1 MKSNKKFILGI
12 ILIMMVVF
20 NITNLYADDGI
31 SKAKETMSMLESG
44 VSFLGGTIGK
54 LVGANPVLHGVI
66 GGVLSGFN
74 TYSKLNETIK
84 MELPADRVNI
94 SGDTDDFYGGSDVLM
109 IDIGENVVLTDQN
122 VLDVDFIVPRAI
134 STFADNTKNPIMRL
148 GERTEKVNVLDTNR
162 ERVVGQKRSL
172 LFEDPNNT
180 IENAYE
186 YRTLLIEYKEAKFN
200 KQPVDVKIKFKDIS
214 SSKWTAFFT
223 SGVDYLKDAIV
234 NEIDSLKKEL
244 FDHREPKESPKN
256 VQKFNLIFNS
266 RVPDGN
272 DTINPE
278 IFDCASEDGTI
289 LGTTGNPALPKVAL
303 DWQFSDQKEITA
315 INGTKLNKLNWCD
328 VKDIDTINT
337 PTNDGIYCDS
347 TQFAIEA
354 LYKINEIN
362 TFVANNS
369 DGFICPQTF
378 ETQQLVSKTNNV
390 GLTYLDAKIDG
401 RKLIVTYTLEGQYNK
416 PDSMLNTE
424 SLLDAVLTVSE
435 IDEITELGT
444 EISQTT
450 ENVSVSH
457 LVNSKTTITK
467 EIMLTGTLE
476 SSRLK
481 VNVILDNFN
490 DTFVDYETGDN
501 VLDNEIEILVSQDT
515 SACTLEKTS
524 INLDGYAYGLSSY
537 VSEIKDRELVQFR
550 SYLMQDGYTQDFRED
565 FDKIYRKEFLVAP
578 KFYSDVVLEY
588 MTPLYKYFLDSEKFI
603 FKTKVG
609 DVERDGLPGPGK
621 YAVDIVIHYDNS
633 WKLFDESGNITGKIE
648 IIFDKISAPEI
659 DMPVYYMPI
668 NGVVGINTPNSR
680 QGYGVDYLGDKIK
693 IDTTQIGSYFL
704 ETEGFIG
711 STPITTVNIK
721 EFGPNDFKIMNT
733 GESRGKILDI
743 ERTKSGISL
752 KYIPSRPTP
761 VALRVT
767 NANNDAFAFYKL
779 SLGAPA
785 EQGGIIANT
794 GDVLTYW
801 TGFANCRDF
810 EGVPQLERYLGT
822 RDIVSTD
829 SRLAPT
835 TQSQGF
841 SYGVEW
847 PKEEINRYGN
857 IWLYSIFYT
866 PTNYKTGQAMDGISR
881 LVIDS
886 KDDQAYF
893 YTLAERSST
902 NQSATLDG
910 PSESIELR
918 NALINDIE
926 SLKDIYNLV
935 SEKKACVSPSASRLS
950 VYYNPKS
957 ISDDLTNIIIE
968 NKLDSDTEACIK
980 N

>member
-1 MKSNKKFILGI
+1 
-12 ILIMMVVF
+12 MMFVF
-20 NITNLYADDGI
+20 NFTNLYAEDGV
-31 SKAKETMSMLESG
+31 SKAKDTMSMLETG
-44 VSFLGGTIGK
+44 ISFLGGTIGT
-54 LVGANPVLHGVI
+54 LVDANPIVHGVI
-66 GGVLSGFN
+66 GGVISGFN

-94 SGDTDDFYGGSDVLM
+94 SGDPDDFYGGSEVLK
-109 IDIGENVVLTDQN
+109 IDINKNIVLTDQN
-122 VLDVDFIVPRAI
+122 VLDVDFIITRAI
-134 STFADNTKNPIMRL
+134 SEFADNTKNPIMRL
-148 GERTEKVNVLDTNR
+148 GERTEKVNVLDTNG

-180 IENAYE
+180 IKNAYE

-200 KQPVDVKIKFKDIS
+200 KQPVNVKIKFKDIS
-214 SSKWTAFFT
+214 DSKWTALFT
-223 SGVDYLKDAIV
+223 SGVDYVKDAIV
-234 NEIDSLKKEL
+234 TEIDSLKKEL
-244 FDHREPKESPKN
+244 FDYREPKESPKN

-278 IFDCASEDGTI
+278 VFDCASEDGTI
-289 LGTTGNPALPKVAL
+289 LGTTGNEALPKVAL
-303 DWQFSDQKEITA
+303 DWQFSDQKDITA
-315 INGTKLNKLNWCD
+315 INGAKLNKLNWCD
-328 VKDIDTINT
+328 VKEIDTINT

-369 DGFICPQTF
+369 DAFICPQTF
-378 ETQQLVSKTNNV
+378 KKQQLISKTNNI

-416 PDSMLNTE
+416 PDSILNTE
-424 SLLDAVLTVSE
+424 SLLDAILSVSE
-435 IDEITELGT
+435 INEITEIGT
-444 EISQTT
+444 ELSQIT
-450 ENVSVSH
+450 ENITVSH
-457 LVNSKTTITK
+457 MLTSKTTITK
-467 EIMLTGTLE
+467 EIMLTGISQ

-481 VNVILDNFN
+481 VNVTLDNFSN
-490 DTFVDYETGDN
+490 TFVDYETGEN
-501 VLDNEIEILVSQDT
+501 ILDNELEILVSQDT

-524 INLDGYAYGLSSY
+524 INLDGYAYGLSNYNSQ
-537 VSEIKDRELVQFR
+537 IKDRELVQFR
-550 SYLMQDGYTQDFRED
+550 SYLMKDGYSQDFRED
-565 FDKIYRKEFLVAP
+565 FDKIYREEFLVAP
-578 KFYSDVVLEY
+578 KFYSDIALEN

-609 DVERDGLPGPGK
+609 DVTRDGLPGPGK
-621 YAVDIVIHYDNS
+621 YAVDIVIYYDNS
-633 WKLFDESGNITGKIE
+633 WRLFDNSGNLTGKIE

-668 NGVVGINTPNSR
+668 DGVVGINTSNSR

-704 ETEGFIG
+704 ETDGFIG
-711 STPITTVNIK
+711 STPINTVNIK

-743 ERTKSGISL
+743 EKTRNGISL
-752 KYIPSRPTP
+752 QYIPSRPTP

-779 SLGAPA
+779 SLGAPPN
-785 EQGGIIANT
+785 QGGIIANT

-822 RDIVSTD
+822 RDIISTD

-857 IWLYSIFYT
+857 VWLYSIFYT

-893 YTLAERSST
+893 YTLGQKAAVD
-902 NQSATLDG
+902 QSATLVG

-918 NALINDIE
+918 NALVNDIR
-926 SLKDIYNLV
+926 SLKDIYDLV
-935 SEKKACVSPSASRLS
+935 SQKKACVSPSASKLS
-950 VYYNPKS
+950 VYYNPRA
-957 ISDDLTNIIIE
+957 ISDNLTNKIIE
-968 NKLDSDTEACIK
+968 EKLDSDTEACIK